1 MSIVQMQFELTP
13 NPGAIKAPI
22 VLMVS
27 HRTVSRAE
35 NFSQML
41 YGDDNVTVLG
51 QQSAGTNGNITGT
64 RLPGGFSINF
74 TGMQLLNPDGTT
86 LHGVGIPLDIEV
98 EPTAADFAAGIDPE
112 LKQAIIALG
121 G

>member
-1 MSIVQMQFELTP
+1 MWS
-13 NPGAIKAPI
+13 
-22 VLMVS
+22 
-27 HRTVSRAE
+27 
-35 NFSQML
+35 FSQFL

-51 QQSAGTNGNITGT
+51 QQSAGTNGSITQVK
-64 RLPGGFSINF
+64 LPGGFTMLF

-98 EPTAADFAAGIDPE
+98 KPTAADFGAGIDPE
-112 LKQAIIALG
+112 LKQEIIALG